1 LKKAMPQTD
10 LPLDVKLMTLMTN
23 TLVVVFVVLC
33 LAALGHW
40 VVRHPFWTVRAID
53 VQGEVDHQNAVG
65 LRAQLATSM
74 KTTLAGGLLALDLEP
89 VKAMF
94 ESVPWVR
101 QAKVQ
106 REFPNRLRVTLE
118 EHHAVGWWG
127 ESGSGFLVNR
137 LGEVFE
143 ASPDEG
149 EGLPELI
156 GPPEQ
161 SERVWA
167 LYQRLQQEMAGL
179 DLRVER
185 LELSDRG
192 NWRARL
198 DTGAEIEL
206 GRGEPDELF
215 ARMQRFTATI
225 GQLSQRYPG
234 AVESVDLRYP
244 NGYALRVRGVT
255 TVVDGDNKSTSKTR

>member
-1 LKKAMPQTD
+1 MAQPD
-10 LPLDVKLMTLMTN
+10 LPLDVKLMTVVTN
-23 TLVVVFVVLC
+23 TLVMVFAVLC

-40 VVRHPFWTVRAID
+40 VLRHPFWTVRAIT
-53 VQGEVDHQNAVG
+53 VAGEVDHQNAVG

-74 KTTLAGGLLALDLEP
+74 KTTLSGGLLALDLQP
-89 VKAMF
+89 VKQMF

-101 QAKVQ
+101 EAKVQ

-118 EHHAVGWWG
+118 EHHAVAWWG
-127 ESGSGFLVNR
+127 ETGSGFLVNR

-143 ASPDEG
+143 ASPDDG

-161 SERVWA
+161 SERVWS
-167 LYQRLQQEMAGL
+167 LYQQLTQELARLELGI
-179 DLRVER
+179 DR

-192 NWRARL
+192 NWRAEL
-198 DTGAEIEL
+198 DSGARIEL
-206 GRGEPDELF
+206 GRGEPEELF
-215 ARMQRFTATI
+215 ARMQRLTATI
-225 GQLSQRYPG
+225 SQLTERYPG

-244 NGYALRVRGVT
+244 NGYALRMRGVT
-255 TVVDGDNKSTSKTR
+255 TVVDDDAQPTSKTR

>member
-1 LKKAMPQTD
+1 MAQTD
-10 LPLDVKLMTLMTN
+10 LPLDVKLMTVVTN
-23 TLVVVFVVLC
+23 TLVMGFAVLC

-40 VVRHPFWTVRAID
+40 VLRHPFWTVRAIA

-74 KTTLAGGLLALDLEP
+74 KNTLSGGLLALDLQP
-89 VKAMF
+89 VKQMF
-94 ESVPWVR
+94 EAVPWVR

-118 EHHAVGWWG
+118 EHHAVAWWG

-156 GPPEQ
+156 GPAEQ
-161 SERVWA
+161 SQRVWS
-167 LYQRLQQEMAGL
+167 LYQRLTQELAKLELGV
-179 DLRVER
+179 DR

-198 DTGAEIEL
+198 DSGALIEL

-215 ARMQRFTATI
+215 ARMRRLTATI
-225 GQLSQRYPG
+225 SQLTQRYPG

-244 NGYALRVRGVT
+244 NGYALRMRGVT
-255 TVVDGDNKSTSKTR
+255 TVVDDDAKPNPKTR